1 MAARRIVPAPYV
13 PVGYPCRTVLLRHS
27 TVGPF
32 GDNGD
37 LSAGGVHHGS
47 HGHGGSQVSLPGLPG
62 LVEFLQSMTL
72 LAYFEPVRKWCEEQ
86 GACDVMEL
94 VENADDLAAAL
105 MLPPTKRDELRNGA
119 AVAKAISEKYVAY
132 FAKPKLNKMNKALST
147 PVTQTET
154 QRAQTSQAQTAQ
166 TVRLGMAVLHAAL
179 APIGEGI
186 GEGMERTETDYWDQ
200 MENAAHQKAM
210 EDPILSRG
218 CEVIKRGSQK
228 EDFYCY
234 WHVDQHLLR
243 QRIPSDAEIEVK
255 DRALKAA
262 REEIMEEWGPDDY
275 QTAAKTSK
283 YAAFD
288 EMRQQ
293 FLEQYAGNL
302 HAELGKGYKLTP
314 AEVAPGIKEQF
325 VKEQKETSAVPDY
338 GYHGTK
344 VANIPS
350 ILSTGLKVPGQKS
363 GVRVANGSAHGVGIY
378 TGMPGN
384 LWLSKGFSDTPN
396 MLICGVLDPDAP
408 PRPRVAVAA
417 PKAATVTAPLKSGH
431 RNHHRPAAPVV
442 AAAPAPVYA
451 CTEFRKNDE
460 IKVVGGARVIFK
472 EERVAPLFIAQPANS
487 SETFSPHQVHAKA
500 ASRGGSKGQVYIP
513 ETGEVVWDCWEAV
526 RCTETRRLKR
536 RLVAKERQQQR
547 QSLRLLKSTE
557 QETFGEYSSP

>member
-1 MAARRIVPAPYV
+1 MAARRMVLPPAPYV
-13 PVGYPCRTVLLRHS
+13 QSVTGYPRTVLLRHS

-32 GDNGD
+32 GDQNGY
-37 LSAGGVHHGS
+37 LSVTGGVHHGS
-47 HGHGGSQVSLPGLPG
+47 YGSQICQTQSLPG

-119 AVAKAISEKYVAY
+119 AVAKAISEKYVA
-132 FAKPKLNKMNKALST
+132 KPKKLNKALST
-147 PVTQTET
+147 PVTHTET
-154 QRAQTSQAQTAQ
+154 QRAQTVQAQTAQ

-179 APIGEGI
+179 APIGEG
-186 GEGMERTETDYWDQ
+186 MERTETDYWDQ
-200 MENAAHQKAM
+200 IEDAAHRKAM
-210 EDPILSRG
+210 EDPTLSRD

-228 EDFYCY
+228 EDYY
-234 WHVDQHLLR
+234 WNCHVDQHLLR
-243 QRIPSDAEIEVK
+243 QRNPTDAEIEVK

-262 REEIMEEWGPDDY
+262 REEIMEEWGPDDEY
-275 QTAAKTSK
+275 QTAAKASK
-283 YAAFD
+283 HAAFD

-314 AEVAPGIKEQF
+314 AEVTPGIKEKF
-325 VKEQKETSAVPDY
+325 MKEQKETSAVPDY

-350 ILSTGLKVPGQKS
+350 ILSTGLKVPGQNS

-384 LWLSKGFSDTPN
+384 LWLSKGFSDTSN

-408 PRPRVAVAA
+408 PRPRVAVPAT
-417 PKAATVTAPLKSGH
+417 KAATVTAPALKSGH
-431 RNHHRPAAPVV
+431 RNHHRPATTPVV
-442 AAAPAPVYA
+442 AGAPAPVYA
-451 CTEFRKNDE
+451 CTEFRKTDE

-487 SETFSPHQVHAKA
+487 SETFSPHPVHAKA
-500 ASRGGSKGQVYIP
+500 PSRGGSKGQVYIP
-513 ETGEVVWDCWEAV
+513 ETGAVVWDCWEAV

-557 QETFGEYSSP
+557 QETFGEYSSRP

>member
-1 MAARRIVPAPYV
+1 MARRMPAYV
-13 PVGYPCRTVLLRHS
+13 PVAPVAGYPRTVLLRHS

-32 GDNGD
+32 GDPNRY
-37 LSAGGVHHGS
+37 LSATGGAGGVGFYGS
-47 HGHGGSQVSLPGLPG
+47 HGSQGLPG
-62 LVEFLQSMTL
+62 LVEFLQRLSL
-72 LAYFEPVRKWCEEQ
+72 LAYFEPVKKWCEEQ

-94 VENADDLAAAL
+94 VENADDLASAL
-105 MLPPTKRDELRNGA
+105 MLPVTKRDELKNGA
-119 AVAKAISEKYVAY
+119 AVAKAINEKYIDYVAS
-132 FAKPKLNKMNKALST
+132 AKQKLKKALST

-154 QRAQTSQAQTAQ
+154 QRAQTAQAQTAQ

-179 APIGEGI
+179 APIGEA
-186 GEGMERTETDYWDQ
+186 MERTETDYWDQ
-200 MENAAHQKAM
+200 MEDAAHQKAM
-210 EDPILSRG
+210 EDPTLSRD

-228 EDFYCY
+228 EYDYYCHY
-234 WHVDQHLLR
+234 HIDEHLLR
-243 QRIPSDAEIEVK
+243 QRNPTDAEIEVK

-262 REEIMEEWGPDDY
+262 REEIMDQWGPDDDY

-283 YAAFD
+283 HAAFD

-302 HAELGKGYKLTP
+302 HSELGKGYKLTP
-314 AEVAPGIKEQF
+314 AEVAPGIKEKF
-325 VKEQKETSAVPDY
+325 MKEQKETLAVPDY

-350 ILSTGLKVPGQKS
+350 ILSTGLKVPGQNS

-384 LWLSKGFSDTPN
+384 LWLSKGFSDTSN

-408 PRPRVAVAA
+408 PRPRVAV
-417 PKAATVTAPLKSGH
+417 PTTKAATVTAPALKSGH

-442 AAAPAPVYA
+442 AAAPAPVYT
-451 CTEFRKNDE
+451 CTEFRKTDE
-460 IKVVGGARVIFK
+460 IKVIGGARVIFK

-487 SETFSPHQVHAKA
+487 SETFSPHPVHAKA

-536 RLVAKERQQQR
+536 RLVTKERQQQR

>member
-1 MAARRIVPAPYV
+1 
-13 PVGYPCRTVLLRHS
+13 
-27 TVGPF
+27 
-32 GDNGD
+32 
-37 LSAGGVHHGS
+37 
-47 HGHGGSQVSLPGLPG
+47 
-62 LVEFLQSMTL
+62 
-72 LAYFEPVRKWCEEQ
+72 
-86 GACDVMEL
+86 MEL

-186 GEGMERTETDYWDQ
+186 REGMEHMERTETDYWDQ

-210 EDPILSRG
+210 EDPILSRD

-314 AEVAPGIKEQF
+314 AEVAPGIKDRKQHL
-325 VKEQKETSAVPDY
+325 D
-338 GYHGTK
+338 
-344 VANIPS
+344 
-350 ILSTGLKVPGQKS
+350 PGK
-363 GVRVANGSAHGVGIY
+363 GEECIVGI
-378 TGMPGN
+378 P
-384 LWLSKGFSDTPN
+384 LDFGFNT
-396 MLICGVLDPDAP
+396 M
-408 PRPRVAVAA
+408 
-417 PKAATVTAPLKSGH
+417 
-431 RNHHRPAAPVV
+431 
-442 AAAPAPVYA
+442 
-451 CTEFRKNDE
+451 F
-460 IKVVGGARVIFK
+460 F
-472 EERVAPLFIAQPANS
+472 
-487 SETFSPHQVHAKA
+487 HQFNI
-500 ASRGGSKGQVYIP
+500 YI
-513 ETGEVVWDCWEAV
+513 
-526 RCTETRRLKR
+526 
-536 RLVAKERQQQR
+536 
-547 QSLRLLKSTE
+547 
-557 QETFGEYSSP
+557 YSI